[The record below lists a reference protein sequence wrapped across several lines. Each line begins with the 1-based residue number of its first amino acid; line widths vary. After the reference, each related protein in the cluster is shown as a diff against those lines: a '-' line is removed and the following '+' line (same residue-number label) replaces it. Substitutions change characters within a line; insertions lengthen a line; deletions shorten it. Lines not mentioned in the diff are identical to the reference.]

1 MERSFI
7 LDEIRRSATANGGVA
22 PGKERF
28 EHETGVKE
36 TSWRG
41 RYWARWSDLLYE
53 AGLSAGTMNV
63 ALDRELI
70 LEQVAQLVIELGHVP
85 TAAEIRLR
93 KRTHPSLPNDK
104 TVGSR
109 LGFGARLAAEL
120 LAYAAE
126 RPGLEAVVEVCRP
139 MAAGDNR
146 AEGAATPAVGAVYL
160 MKSGRYYKIGRSNS
174 AGRRLY
180 EIGIQLPE
188 RVELVH
194 SFETDDPE
202 GIERYWHDRFAAKR
216 RNGEWFD
223 LDRADVAAFKRR
235 KRFM

>member
-1 MERSFI
+1 VERSYI
-7 LDEIRRSATANGGVA
+7 LDEIRRFAAANGGVA

-28 EHETGVKE
+28 ERETGIKE

-41 RYWARWSDLLYE
+41 RYWARWSDLLNE

-70 LEQVAQLVIELGHVP
+70 LEQVAQLVMELGHVP
-85 TAAEIRLR
+85 TAAEIRLE
-93 KRTHPSLPNDK
+93 KRSRPSLPNDK
-104 TVGSR
+104 TVGTR

-120 LAYAAE
+120 LAYATG
-126 RPGLEAVVEVCRP
+126 RPGLETVVEVCRP
-139 MAAGDNR
+139 IAARGGPVER
-146 AEGAATPAVGAVYL
+146 STGPPAGIVYL

-235 KRFM
+235 KGFM